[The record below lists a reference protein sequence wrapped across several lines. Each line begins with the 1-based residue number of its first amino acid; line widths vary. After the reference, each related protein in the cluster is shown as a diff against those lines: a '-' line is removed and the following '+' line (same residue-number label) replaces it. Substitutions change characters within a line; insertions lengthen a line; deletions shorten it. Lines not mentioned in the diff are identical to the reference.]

1 MAEFDNDRFQEW
13 KQFVGTSIELLKRE
27 LTHFSDDCTSQL
39 LQWREEC
46 KGHVGNVR
54 NDLNII
60 TSKLNNGLSRKV
72 DIVEYKVEN
81 LEKFI
86 IGLKG
91 FMSKLALGLLLA
103 LITAVVGGYITI
115 QNRDSFREREM
126 AVFRDQLKQI
136 QEYVQ
141 KK

>member
-1 MAEFDNDRFQEW
+1 MVEFDNDRFQEW
-13 KQFVGTSIELLKRE
+13 KQFVGTSIELLKKE
-27 LTHFSDDCTSQL
+27 LSHFSDDCTSQL

-54 NDLNII
+54 SDLNII
-60 TSKLNNGLSRKV
+60 TNKLNNGLSRRV

-86 IGLKG
+86 IGLKS
-91 FMSKLALGLLLA
+91 FMSRLALGLLTA
-103 LITAVVGGYITI
+103 LILAVVSGYVTVAN
-115 QNRDSFREREM
+115 QNSVKEQQIH
-126 AVFRDQLKQI
+126 QLQESMKQL